1 MNQRSNITVYDS
13 DESLIVKAC
22 GSTPP
27 EIVTSSSNSLRVVF
41 KTDGSRNATGF
52 KVSWFM
58 HTNNIIK
65 SPNFPLNYPDLADEV
80 K

>member
-1 MNQRSNITVYDS
+1 MINNFTVYDS
-13 DESLIVKAC
+13 DESLVVKAC

-27 EIVTSSSNSLRVVF
+27 DLVTSSSNSLRIVF

-52 KVSWFM
+52 KALWTTDDINS
-58 HTNNIIK
+58 IK
-65 SPNFPLNYPDLADEV
+65 SPNYPLYYPNIANEV